1 MGTTQ
6 AERRLSTRKRLLDA
20 ASACLIESGYSAL
33 TTTAVAQRAGL
44 SQGALFRYFPAKS
57 DLLAAIVEHLFA
69 ALTARYETRFA
80 KVAAAGVVSGPAA
93 LGLLAEVL
101 DDPRYLAALELH
113 TAARTDER
121 LRASLDTVVHQHGAN
136 LRRLAYAL
144 PLELGAGD
152 RQRLDDLIDLATLAL
167 QGAAV
172 HRMAVHE
179 TEAPRR
185 VIAALTRLAG
195 LGRAAQR
202 EAVSTKGSRPRP
214 KIQPRRARR

>member
-1 MGTTQ
+1 MGTQ
-6 AERRLSTRKRLLDA
+6 AERRLSTCKRLLDA
-20 ASACLIESGYSAL
+20 ASACLIESGYAAL

-44 SQGALFRYFPAKS
+44 SQGALFRYFPSKQ
-57 DLLAAIVEHLFA
+57 DLLAATVEHLFA

-80 KVAAAGVVSGPAA
+80 KVAAAGGVTAPAA

-113 TAARTDER
+113 TAARTDAR
-121 LRASLDTVVHQHGAN
+121 LRESLDSVVHRHGAN
-136 LRRLAYAL
+136 LRRLAYGL
-144 PLELGAGD
+144 PLEVGDGD

-179 TEAPRR
+179 TEAPKR

-195 LGRAAQR
+195 AGFAAQGDGLT
-202 EAVSTKGSRPRP
+202 TKNSRPSQ
-214 KIQPRRARR
+214 KT

>member
-1 MGTTQ
+1 MGTQ
-6 AERRLSTRKRLLDA
+6 AERRFSTRKRLLDA
-20 ASACLIESGYSAL
+20 ASACLVESGYAAL

-44 SQGALFRYFPAKS
+44 SQGALFRYFPAKP
-57 DLLAAIVEHLFA
+57 DLLAATVEHLFA
-69 ALTARYETRFA
+69 ALTARYEARFT
-80 KVAAAGVVSGPAA
+80 KMAAAGGATVPAA

-113 TAARTDER
+113 TAARTDAR
-121 LRASLDTVVHQHGAN
+121 LRESLDPIVHGYSAN
-136 LRRLAYAL
+136 LRRLAYGL
-144 PLELGAGD
+144 PLGLGAGD
-152 RQRLDDLIDLATLAL
+152 RKSLDDLIDLATLAL

-179 TEAPRR
+179 TEAPKRA
-185 VIAALTRLAG
+185 IAALTRLAG

-202 EAVSTKGSRPRP
+202 EAIPTKGSRPRP